1 MKYLNQT
8 IFILT
13 IFLFT
18 NCAYAQSPTPELIK
32 SYAPLIS
39 EKSLSKNSHLD
50 KYAGNDFSGVWNH
63 SQKDEYLGFIGDN
76 FHRIRVKIL
85 SAVKDKE
92 KLQTYTV
99 EGKTAIDNEIKS
111 FQGTFRIKEVK
122 LFTEMR
128 WGADDEYKNRS
139 IKAQGVL
146 IGEYKLYQDRNL
158 KNSGSFEG
166 VLSALW
172 YLTDEGEVK
181 FDNIEFD
188 ADPYKN
194 NQFIGTWTKYD
205 GTKKLRSNW
214 GDYRI
219 PDSGDLD
226 VGVGEFSP
234 NSKYLKNGWMS
245 YAENVHQ
252 IEKDVF
258 DWSSR

>member
-18 NCAYAQSPTPELIK
+18 NCAYAQNPKIDLIK
-32 SYAPLIS
+32 FYAPLIS
-39 EKSLSKNSHLD
+39 EKSFSKNNHLN
-50 KYAGNDFSGVWNH
+50 KYASKDFSAVWNH
-63 SQKDEYLGFIGDN
+63 HQKDEYLGFIGDD
-76 FHRIRVKIL
+76 FYRIRIKIL

-99 EGKTAIDNEIKS
+99 KGKTAIDNEIKS
-111 FQGTFRIKEVK
+111 FQGTFTIKQVK

-128 WGADDEYKNRS
+128 WGVDDEYKNKG

-146 IGEYKLYQDRNL
+146 IGEYKLYEDRNL
-158 KNSGSFEG
+158 KNSGYFEG

-172 YLTDEGEVK
+172 YMTSEGEVK
-181 FDNIEFD
+181 FDNIEFET
-188 ADPYKN
+188 DPYRN
-194 NQFIGTWTKYD
+194 NQFIGMWTRYD
-205 GTKKLRSNW
+205 GTKKLKSNW

-226 VGVGEFSP
+226 VGAGEFSP
-234 NSKYLKNGWMS
+234 NSKYLKNGWKS
-245 YAENVHQ
+245 YAENLHQ
-252 IEKDVF
+252 IEKDAF
-258 DWSSR
+258 DWNIR